1 MLALAMCG
9 IGGVVDLGAQ
19 GGVVSAAAALAR
31 VSSRL
36 AARGPDGEGIWT
48 SPSGRAA
55 LAHRRLSIIDLSERG
70 AQPMLSADTRLAVTF
85 NGEIYNYR
93 ALREELE
100 AKGRRFRTQ
109 SDTEVLLHLYEE
121 RGDQMVHSLRG
132 MFAFG
137 LWDEARGGLLLARD
151 PYGIKPLYHA
161 SGGGRLWFASQ
172 VKALLASQEVDT
184 TVDPAGVVG
193 FHLLGSVPEPFTWY
207 RAVRALP
214 AGSTLWIDT
223 NQARTEHGVAEP
235 KRYFSLAREHHVAAE
250 RPPPTDGERDA
261 LREALLDSAR
271 AHLVADVP
279 VGVFLSSGIDSGALL
294 GLLTEAGS
302 RSLRAVTLAFDEHRD
317 SKEDEAPLAAQVAA
331 HYGAEHGVRRVD
343 RHELEQDWPLL
354 LDAMDQ
360 PSIDGL
366 NTWFVSKA
374 AREVGL
380 KVAVSG
386 LGGDELFGGYPAFLD
401 VPRWSRLMRAPSA
414 VPGLGVLVRRS
425 AAPLLAQSGLASPKL
440 AGMIELGGS
449 VAGAWLLKRGLFMPW
464 ELTQVLDAELVR
476 EGLERLSPL
485 SHVAARLDEDPGTD
499 FGRVATLEASL
510 YMRNQLL
517 RDTDWASMA
526 HGLEVRVPLVD
537 VPLLRA
543 VAPCLAHERRA
554 GLGKRWLAGSVRP
567 ALPPAIVER
576 RKTGFTTPIGRWLGE
591 GTLLGGYREV
601 PVLARAGCHWSRR
614 LAHVVARHF
623 MAGARA

>member
-9 IGGVVDLGAQ
+9 IGGVVDLGAG
-19 GGVVSAAAALAR
+19 GGVAPAAAALAR

-36 AARGPDGEGIWT
+36 AARGPDGEGTWT

-55 LAHRRLSIIDLSERG
+55 LAHRRLSIIDLSQRA
-70 AQPMLSADTRLAVTF
+70 AQPMLSADAQLAVAF

-93 ALREELE
+93 ELREQLE

-109 SDTEVLLHLYEE
+109 SDTEVLLHLYQE
-121 RGDQMVHSLRG
+121 RGEQMVHALRG
-132 MFAFG
+132 MFAFA
-137 LWDEARGGLLLARD
+137 LWDEARAGLMLVRD
-151 PYGIKPLYHA
+151 PYGIKPLYYA

-172 VKALLASQEVDT
+172 VKALLASQEIDT
-184 TVDPAGVVG
+184 AVDPAGVVG

-214 AGSTLWIDT
+214 AGSTLWVDA
-223 NQARTEHGVAEP
+223 NGPRTEHDVREP
-235 KRYFSLAREHHVAAE
+235 KRYFSLAREHHEAAG
-250 RPPPTDGERDA
+250 RPPAADARDA
-261 LREALLDSAR
+261 LREALLDTAR

-294 GLLTEAGS
+294 GLLTEAGGQ
-302 RSLRAVTLAFDEHRD
+302 SLRAVTLAFDEHRG
-317 SKEDEAPLAAQVAA
+317 SQEDEAPLAAQVAA
-331 HYGAEHGVRRVD
+331 RYGAEHGVRRVD
-343 RHELEQDWPLL
+343 RRELEQDWPRL

-374 AREVGL
+374 ARELGL

-386 LGGDELFGGYPAFLD
+386 LGGDELFGGYPAFRD
-401 VPRWSRLMRAPSA
+401 VPRWSRLMKAPSG

-425 AAPLLAQSGLASPKL
+425 AAPLLARSGRASPKL

-464 ELTQVLDAELVR
+464 ELQEVLDAGLAR

-485 SHVAARLDEDPGTD
+485 SHVAAQLDEDPRTD
-499 FGRVATLEASL
+499 FGRVAALEASL

-543 VAPCLAHERRA
+543 VAPWLAHDHRV
-554 GLGKRWLAGSVRP
+554 GLGKRWLASSVQPELP
-567 ALPPAIVER
+567 AAVVER
-576 RKTGFTTPIGRWLGE
+576 RKTGFTTPIGRWLEE
-591 GTLLGGYREV
+591 GALLGGYRQV
-601 PVLARAGCHWSRR
+601 PALARSGCHWSRR
-614 LAHVVARHF
+614 LAHVVSRHF
-623 MAGARA
+623 MAAGRA